1 MEFTMYKSFFTKKYG
16 CRSTR
21 QRYSDMNQI
30 KKNVRDVPPLG
41 DF

>member
-1 MEFTMYKSFFTKKYG
+1 MVVVQLDKDIH
-16 CRSTR
+16 
-21 QRYSDMNQI
+21 SDMNQI